1 MIKRREFIAGLGS
14 AVAWP
19 VVVQAQRGEQVR
31 RVGVLSYG
39 GDPTGTFLLFRGE
52 LQKLG
57 WIVGRNLQID
67 VRLSDGNLQR
77 VSTYAAELVKLAPDV
92 IVTTFG
98 ADLRAA
104 QEETKTIPIV
114 FAGAGDPV
122 AYGMLKNV
130 ARPEGNITGFARS
143 FSSLGQKWLQ
153 LLKEAAPSL
162 KWVAFLEAHPPCAL
176 RWRTGIRVASK
187 RHFDKLK

>member
-1 MIKRREFIAGLGS
+1 
-14 AVAWP
+14 V
-19 VVVQAQRGEQVR
+19 
-31 RVGVLSYG
+31 
-39 GDPTGTFLLFRGE
+39 
-52 LQKLG
+52 
-57 WIVGRNLQID
+57 
-67 VRLSDGNLQR
+67 
-77 VSTYAAELVKLAPDV
+77 
-92 IVTTFG
+92 
-98 ADLRAA
+98 
-104 QEETKTIPIV
+104 
-114 FAGAGDPV
+114 
-122 AYGMLKNV
+122 KNV